1 MLGESE
7 LEWTFTIYQWLERLA
22 IVHVHEWFSE
32 TINKSFCLSNFW
44 MVQLPIE
51 HFIRSPWTQFITL
64 SVIPMIVLMQKLRIL
79 ECSRSKS
86 LLRVSYS

>member
-51 HFIRSPWTQFITL
+51 HFIRSP
-64 SVIPMIVLMQKLRIL
+64 
-79 ECSRSKS
+79 
-86 LLRVSYS
+86 